1 MLAPILRKTLP
12 IAMPIVILAGVLTSC
27 VPATSPENT
36 SSSARFKT
44 GMDLAIRT
52 IYDAVLADAG
62 VPEWSPKTDG
72 LDLLFGTGD
81 SATRRPKGGW
91 QIVRSDGI
99 GGTLL
104 AVSKS
109 EYYRNGQYIPDTS
122 GTIEAVV
129 AGDKNNVL
137 VKVNTSGRA
146 RYMEDK
152 IFLALEKKFKKLP

>member
-12 IAMPIVILAGVLTSC
+12 IVILAGLLTSC
-27 VPATSPENT
+27 VPATSPED
-36 SSSARFKT
+36 SSTTARFKT
-44 GMDLAIRT
+44 VPDLAIRT

-62 VPEWSPKTDG
+62 VPKWSPKTDG

-81 SATRRPKGGW
+81 SATRYPKGGW

-104 AVSKS
+104 AVSKA
-109 EYYRNGQYIPDTS
+109 EYDYKGKTLIDTS

-129 AGDKNNVL
+129 SGDKNNVL
-137 VKVNTSGRA
+137 IKVNTSGRA

-152 IFLALEKKFKKLP
+152 IFLALERKFKKLP